1 MSLSG
6 QPLPKLTWWSGD
18 EQLNGSET
26 KKSDHIVVNKLVINK
41 LTRQQLLM
49 DLTCAAMY
57 EGHILP
63 QSASVM
69 IDLNRKHL
77 I

>member
-6 QPLPKLTWWSGD
+6 QPLPRLVWWSGD
-18 EQLNGSET
+18 EQLNGSESSNNDRT
-26 KKSDHIVVNKLVINK
+26 VTNQLVINK
-41 LTRQQLLM
+41 LTRKQLLM
-49 DLTCAAMY
+49 DLTCVAMY
-57 EGHILP
+57 DGHTLP

-69 IDLNRKHL
+69 IDLNRMHL